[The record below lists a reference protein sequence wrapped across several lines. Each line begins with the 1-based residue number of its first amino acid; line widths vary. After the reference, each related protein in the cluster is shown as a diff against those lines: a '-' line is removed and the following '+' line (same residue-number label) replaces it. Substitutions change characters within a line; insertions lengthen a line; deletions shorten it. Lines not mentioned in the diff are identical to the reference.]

1 MVEVEKDKVYNTADK
16 RCGVG
21 KGGEYFVFPVKAQ
34 KGYDKISVWAAE
46 GTITK
51 ELKSA
56 DAAKVKEIVK
66 TKKSGRNLDG
76 KWYDNYDVVCVLEP
90 VSVNNSNAKFDEFMA
105 GPSNKEIDDLFA
117 LGNDEPPF
125 NF

>member
-1 MVEVEKDKVYNTADK
+1 M
-16 RCGVG
+16 
-21 KGGEYFVFPVKAQ
+21 
-34 KGYDKISVWAAE
+34 
-46 GTITK
+46 
-51 ELKSA
+51 
-56 DAAKVKEIVK
+56 K